1 MPSTLL
7 QSEDFRS
14 IFDLSSI
21 PTVGGWLKAWP
32 MNMSCPGQFKGTK
45 QKDHELRGETSG
57 EVIHP
62 VGFSLFGELRLMLR
76 PPSSEGSSTW
86 RSAEGRTDGEG
97 ESQDLEDSQ
106 IRESE
111 VFGSSPT
118 ESEVFGESSP
128 TESALFGDNAEDSQI
143 RESEVFGESS
153 PTESDLFGP
162 QLCEDGQN
170 GENAKP
176 TIIDD
181 SQAMTHNFD
190 LMDNVMG
197 TGKGTKKRKADVDPT
212 VFTQDVVKWVDNV
225 PFVQSHVNGKIYS
238 GRSVME
244 VKGDIHRKVIKCESC
259 TCTFMVCDCLCHVLK
274 NHYASRATGGSLAGS
289 I

>member
-7 QSEDFRS
+7 QSEDF
-14 IFDLSSI
+14 SSI

-32 MNMSCPGQFKGTK
+32 VNMSCPGQFKGTN
-45 QKDHELRGETSG
+45 QLCGETSG

-62 VGFSLFGELRLMLR
+62 VGFSFLGGLMLR
-76 PPSSEGSSTW
+76 PPSSEESSTW

-128 TESALFGDNAEDSQI
+128 TESEVFGESSPTDSALFGDNAEDSQI
-143 RESEVFGESS
+143 RESEV
-153 PTESDLFGP
+153 FGP

-190 LMDNVMG
+190 LLDNVMG

-259 TCTFMVCDCLCHVLK
+259 TCTFMVCDCLYHVLK
-274 NHYASRATGGSLAGS
+274 NHYASRATRGSLAGS